1 MLLNTPKYLRIP
13 GQRKVLRSHF
23 DIGEANFILGMKI
36 TKTCDG
42 IYLEQSHYFE
52 KILKKYNYHDCKHVV
67 TPFDSSVHLFPV
79 NNDNDVVNQ
88 KEYASIIGS
97 LRYAIDCTKPD
108 NIAYAVGVLSRFTSK
123 SSRDHWQAIERV
135 MKYLFG
141 TKSHGLFYKNILL
154 YLKVLVMLTG
164 ILCQVILC
172 LPLVTFLLWMVVQ

>member
-1 MLLNTPKYLRIP
+1 M

-23 DIGEANFILGMKI
+23 DIGEANFISGMKI
-36 TKTCDG
+36 TKICDG

-123 SSRDHWQAIERV
+123 
-135 MKYLFG
+135 
-141 TKSHGLFYKNILL
+141 NILL
-154 YLKVLVMLTG
+154 YLKVSLMLTG
-164 ILCQVILC
+164 ILCQVILY
-172 LPLVTFLLWMVVQ
+172 LPLVTFLLWVVVQYVGNLKNKPLLLTLLWRLSL

>member
-42 IYLEQSHYFE
+42 IYLEPQNIE
-52 KILKKYNYHDCKHVV
+52 KILRRYNYHDCKHVI

-79 NNDNDVVNQ
+79 NDDNDVVNQ

-97 LRYAIDCTKPD
+97 LRYATYCTIPD
-108 NIAYAVGVLSRFTSK
+108 IAYAV
-123 SSRDHWQAIERV
+123 
-135 MKYLFG
+135 
-141 TKSHGLFYKNILL
+141 
-154 YLKVLVMLTG
+154 
-164 ILCQVILC
+164 
-172 LPLVTFLLWMVVQ
+172 